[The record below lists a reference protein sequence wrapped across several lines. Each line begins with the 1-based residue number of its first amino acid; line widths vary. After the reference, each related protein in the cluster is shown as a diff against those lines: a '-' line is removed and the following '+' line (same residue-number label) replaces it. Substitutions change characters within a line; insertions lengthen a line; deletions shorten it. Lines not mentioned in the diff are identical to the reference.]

1 MRFDSSNYID
11 LFATQVYGQANVNG
25 NDSSSVFSIWVIWE
39 DLNGSVENKQKGG
52 NRMFMYGAHS

>member
-11 LFATQVYGQANVNG
+11 YFSTQVHGQANVNG

>member
-11 LFATQVYGQANVNG
+11 LFATQVYGQANVNV
-25 NDSSSVFSIWVIWE
+25 NDSSSVFCIWVIQE
-39 DLNGSVENKQKGG
+39 DLNGSGENKQKGG